1 MTIEYGSLER
11 KIFMVETDKNRDI
24 MEAIHLASALHQ
36 LSQHN
41 RQVVFGLF
49 NDLLMRDKDKS
60 LLRNEI
66 GETYNRHGGVGKP
79 ETGNDQ

>member
-1 MTIEYGSLER
+1 MR
-11 KIFMVETDKNRDI
+11 DNKRDI

-41 RQVVFGLF
+41 RQVVFGLL
-49 NDLLMRDKDKS
+49 NDLLERDNKQS
-60 LLRNEI
+60 LIKNEN